1 MEKITKILK
10 GYRVQLLFGLVAIV
24 IAVWAV
30 NIQDWPDFTG
40 FDGKTLWD
48 LADLAIVPILVA
60 LVAYYLNQNQKRIEQ
75 VATKARSQEAELQS
89 YLDRMTDL
97 LLREKPY
104 DDKEELETR
113 NVVVRARTLSVLKN
127 LDSSRKASVLRFL
140 FESKLL
146 TVVTDAD
153 FSRVN
158 MSNGILPGA
167 YLFKA
172 NFNFANL
179 SFANFEKSVLS
190 DCSFYEADL
199 SFGKFNGVDLTFAKL
214 RNANLSGINLVDA
227 DLSDADLTGAN
238 LRGADLTNA
247 NLIGTDLTGVRL
259 EEVNLYQVKYDESTK
274 WPSGFIFSEE
284 KESVTDLLGG

>member
-1 MEKITKILK
+1 MDKVTGFLKTYRSQLFLGLLVILI
-10 GYRVQLLFGLVAIV
+10 AI
-24 IAVWAV
+24 WAI

-48 LADLAIVPILVA
+48 FADLAIVPILVA

-75 VATKARSQEAELQS
+75 VATTERSQETELQN
-89 YLDRMTDL
+89 YLDRMTEL

-104 DDKEELETR
+104 DDQEELETR

-127 LDSSRKASVLRFL
+127 LDPLRKASVLRFL

-146 TVVTDAD
+146 NVVTDAD
-153 FSRVN
+153 FSRVS

-179 SFANFEKSVLS
+179 SFANLEKSILS
-190 DCSFYEADL
+190 DCSFYSADL
-199 SFGKFNGVDLTFAKL
+199 SFGRFNRADLTFAKL
-214 RNANLSGINLVDA
+214 RDA
-227 DLSDADLTGAN
+227 DLSGANLIDANLADADLTNAK

-247 NLIGTDLTGVRL
+247 SLIGADFTDVNLD
-259 EEVNLYQVKYDESTK
+259 EVNLHQVKYDESTK
-274 WPSGFIFSEE
+274 WPSNFILPKD
-284 KESVTDLLGG
+284 KEPAIEAEI